1 VPIVGTS
8 AAIFDTQGRILCV
21 RQNTGSRKWTL
32 PGGHVEREESPIEAV
47 IREVREETG
56 YRVTV
61 GELIGVYATPA
72 SNRLILHFHATVVG
86 RGRWRPNREIG
97 DLGFF
102 GRDELPRPMY
112 ARTITRIVDAFDGQM
127 GVVRVC
133 EREAEQKAS

>member
-8 AAIFDTQGRILCV
+8 AAIFDAQGRILCV
-21 RQNTGSRKWTL
+21 RQNTGIRKWTL
-32 PGGHVEREESPIEAV
+32 PGGHVQRGESPIEAV

-72 SNRLILHFHATVVG
+72 SNRLILHFHAAVVG
-86 RGRWRPNREIG
+86 RGRWRPTREIG

-102 GRDELPRPMY
+102 GRDDLPLPMY
-112 ARTITRIVDAFDGQM
+112 ARTITRIVDAFEGQI
-127 GVVRVC
+127 GVMRVC